1 MTRAV
6 LRRQRMRWHRG
17 LWEVLWKYRGMVL
30 NPRYG
35 RIGMVVLPW
44 FWLFELAAP
53 ALELGGLVLVLAGF
67 ALGLLDTTYA
77 VLFMAVAYGYAAV
90 INLSALAIE
99 ELTFHRYP
107 RWKDLAICMVA
118 SLLENFG
125 YRQMTALWRC
135 QGAWDCLLY
144 TSRCV

>member
-1 MTRAV
+1 M
-6 LRRQRMRWHRG
+6 
-17 LWEVLWKYRGMVL
+17 
-30 NPRYG
+30 
-35 RIGMVVLPW
+35 
-44 FWLFELAAP
+44 FELAAP

-135 QGAWDCLLY
+135 QGAWDGIRGAKAVWGTMTRTGFHLTPGRDAAERHSATEPCLLY